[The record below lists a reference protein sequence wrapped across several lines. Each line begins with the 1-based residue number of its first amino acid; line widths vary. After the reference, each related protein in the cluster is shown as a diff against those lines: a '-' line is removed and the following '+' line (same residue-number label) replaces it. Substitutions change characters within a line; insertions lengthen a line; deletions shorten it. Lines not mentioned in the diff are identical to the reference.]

1 MKKKNGFEKDINTL
15 KSIVDKSIKVK
26 LFDYD
31 GQKYERKEAKILFH
45 VLKADLKKLGVY

>member
-1 MKKKNGFEKDINTL
+1 MALVYEKMALEKDINTL

-31 GQKYERKEAKILFH
+31 GQKYERKEAKKF
-45 VLKADLKKLGVY
+45 YSTS